1 MNIYTLLLVNLPLVI
16 GMVIFLTR
24 QQLAGWI
31 EANFGLHLSTLVF
44 TGIAIGFY
52 LLWMGLYFPLR
63 YKQYQEMMEKR
74 KK

>member
-24 QQLAGWI
+24 QQLTGLI
-31 EANFGLHLSTLVF
+31 EANFGLHVSTLVF

-63 YKQYQEMMEKR
+63 YKQYKSMMERRGK
-74 KK
+74 